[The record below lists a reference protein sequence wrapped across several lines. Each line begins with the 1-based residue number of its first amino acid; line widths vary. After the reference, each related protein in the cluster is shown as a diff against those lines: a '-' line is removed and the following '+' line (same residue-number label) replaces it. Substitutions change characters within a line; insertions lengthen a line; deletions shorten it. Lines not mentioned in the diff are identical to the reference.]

1 MEIKATQAKKDSFI
15 RSFLEKYRIRQGIL
29 LLVDIFS
36 VLVAFLIGLNLTGI
50 SGPIGIRD
58 IIVPLGVYITL
69 NTISFYIFGCYTS
82 LWRYAGEQE
91 IISVVKASVVYIIPL
106 YFLNKW
112 FGYEYSRLFYIVN
125 TLFIIILT
133 EGSRLAY
140 RTGRRIKCQP
150 LNKLSKVLIV
160 GAGSAGE
167 LVLNELNRNPELGKI
182 AIGFVD
188 DDKNKI
194 GRNIHG
200 VRILGSTKNIK
211 DIVENYDIDEII
223 LAMINVTS
231 ENKRRIIDICND
243 TKCKLR
249 TIPGIF
255 ELIDGTVDIK
265 KIRDV
270 KIEDLLGRET
280 LNGNLD
286 NIAKYIENKVVMVTG
301 AGGSIGSELCR
312 QIAKYNP
319 KMLIILD
326 NYENNAYA
334 IQQELKWQHKSLD
347 IKTIIASI
355 REKTRMESIFQ
366 EYLPEVVFHAAAHK
380 HVPLMEDSPGEAIKN
395 NIFGTLNVA
404 QLADR
409 YKTKRFVLI
418 STDKAVNP
426 TNIMGATKR
435 ACEMIIQAI
444 DQVSETEYVAVRFG
458 NVLGSNGSV
467 IPLFK
472 KQILEG
478 GPVTVTHPEITRFF
492 MTIPEAV
499 ALVIEAGGMA
509 RGGEIFVLD
518 MGEPMKILDLAKNL
532 IRLSGFEPDVDIKI
546 EFTGLRPG
554 EKLYEELLMNEEGL
568 TNTENNKI
576 FVARP
581 MDIDRDCVKR
591 HLMFLDMIIRN
602 EEIDLIDNAMKAFV
616 STYIRPEE
624 ANLSDAASL

>member
-1 MEIKATQAKKDSFI
+1 MEIKATEAKKDSFI

-36 VLVAFLIGLNLTGI
+36 VLVAFLIGLNLTGM

-91 IISVVKASVVYIIPL
+91 IISVVKASVIYIIPL

-125 TLFIIILT
+125 TLFIIIWT

-140 RTGRRIKCQP
+140 RAGRRIKCQP

-194 GRNIHG
+194 GRSIHG
-200 VRILGSTKNIK
+200 VRILGSTKDIK
-211 DIVENYDIDEII
+211 DIVENHDIDEII

-404 QLADR
+404 QLADK

-444 DQVSETEYVAVRFG
+444 DQVSQTEYVAVRFG

-581 MDIDRDCVKR
+581 MDIDRDFVKR